1 MIQHQILSIGPG
13 QGPPPRRPEASGSI
27 LRPGDD
33 ATAIGG
39 KGDGAHSLAVA
50 PQSPRG
56 AGIPAP
62 TGGPLRLCRPSRSA
76 FPQTHAR
83 GVVLGGG
90 GQQIPLAADGEAVD
104 GPPMTDQPR
113 WLTTRALAS
122 RPPRNR

>member
-1 MIQHQILSIGPG
+1 VIQHQIRSIGPG
-13 QGPPPRRPEASGSI
+13 QSPPPRRPEASGSI

-39 KGDGAHSLAVA
+39 KGDGEHSLAVA

-76 FPQTHAR
+76 FPQTHA
-83 GVVLGGG
+83 VWSS
-90 GQQIPLAADGEAVD
+90 EAV
-104 GPPMTDQPR
+104 
-113 WLTTRALAS
+113 AS
-122 RPPRNR
+122 RSPWRRMARLLTAPP